1 MVLRQWISFLI
12 LLRVVTCF
20 LFIICQ
26 ILVILKNSKS
36 AIKHSKFTEVVITKK
51 DKCIEEVYSKTLR
64 TSGKYRFKFCCYNQ
78 FYCVF
83 SYSRYFTGFKVSF
96 ELLLLSRVKSIL
108 LLERIISFVYH
119 MFRCL
124 T

>member
-1 MVLRQWISFLI
+1 MVNIVLNFAVII
-12 LLRVVTCF
+12 N
-20 LFIICQ
+20 FIVF
-26 ILVILKNSKS
+26 LVIP
-36 AIKHSKFTEVVITKK
+36 
-51 DKCIEEVYSKTLR
+51 
-64 TSGKYRFKFCCYNQ
+64 GK
-78 FYCVF
+78 
-83 SYSRYFTGFKVSF
+83 YFTGFKVSF